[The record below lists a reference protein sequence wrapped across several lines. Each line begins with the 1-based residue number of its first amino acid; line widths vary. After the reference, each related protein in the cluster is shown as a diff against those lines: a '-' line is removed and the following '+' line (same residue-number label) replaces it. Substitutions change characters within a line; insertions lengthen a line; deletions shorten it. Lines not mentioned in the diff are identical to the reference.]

1 MKKNIL
7 LITQIFSKRYSAPAI
22 RWNVFI
28 RHLKSEFNFI
38 IIEFPND
45 IGPWNYKVVMKYV
58 DSLNTKLY
66 SIINYPRIKISD
78 LEFRLFELVA
88 NKSIYGLL
96 YGSLINR
103 LDEIIKNECIDL
115 AIASVPPFHTGILAY
130 YLYKK
135 YQIPYIIDVR
145 DLIEYFYF
153 YQEFKNMNILGKA
166 LRINTIYKNY
176 VRAIEHA
183 SVLTTVTPVFKK
195 ILELTYKKRVY
206 LLPNG
211 ITVSPENIIHYSKRP
226 KQLVILEAAK
236 KGLGGNLGIKT
247 IVKAWANEVIKKFP
261 EYKLLVIGDIV
272 EVVRNLFDTIPKNIV
287 LVGRIPF
294 DDVIKILS
302 MSRGCIIWCLDSD
315 NPAYTGA
322 VPVKFYDSIGT
333 GMPVYAQGPNS
344 YLSLLIKSYH
354 LGEYVYDKY
363 KCDYNLLA
371 NSLIKFIENIEKGLY
386 DFENILNVR
395 RKFLRINYISTLKR
409 IIENI
414 IY

>member
-1 MKKNIL
+1 M
-7 LITQIFSKRYSAPAI
+7 
-22 RWNVFI
+22 FI
-28 RHLKSEFNFI
+28 RHLISEFNFI

-45 IGPWNYKVVMKYV
+45 IDPWNYKIVMEYV

-153 YQEFKNMNILGKA
+153 YQEFKNMNILSKA
-166 LRINTIYKNY
+166 LRINTICKNY

-195 ILELTYKKRVY
+195 ILELTYKKEYIYY
-206 LLPNG
+206 LMELLYPL
-211 ITVSPENIIHYSKRP
+211 K
-226 KQLVILEAAK
+226 ILF
-236 KGLGGNLGIKT
+236 I
-247 IVKAWANEVIKKFP
+247 IVKDLN
-261 EYKLLVIGDIV
+261 
-272 EVVRNLFDTIPKNIV
+272 NL
-287 LVGRIPF
+287 
-294 DDVIKILS
+294 
-302 MSRGCIIWCLDSD
+302 
-315 NPAYTGA
+315 
-322 VPVKFYDSIGT
+322 
-333 GMPVYAQGPNS
+333 
-344 YLSLLIKSYH
+344 
-354 LGEYVYDKY
+354 
-363 KCDYNLLA
+363 
-371 NSLIKFIENIEKGLY
+371 
-386 DFENILNVR
+386 
-395 RKFLRINYISTLKR
+395 
-409 IIENI
+409 
-414 IY
+414 